1 MNSSASISR
10 LDSASNPSPYS
21 PEHTPGRVV
30 GLDNH
35 PDLFSAGILEGHHAL
50 HARIVGGCDRQ
61 PMDQLEAWASRHL
74 NPSDLIVCEASSNS
88 FEIITRLG
96 ALGFTAICLES
107 QRVGQIRDSH
117 YNDDRSSA
125 ERIARIYLSG
135 LAKVV
140 WVPDERTRTY
150 RELLGAHQS
159 AVVHA
164 TRTKNELRAY
174 LTEHNI
180 RLPLGTRLTRT
191 ETEAAILDLYD
202 WDETQKLLVSNYCEA
217 VRRAEEQRQ
226 ALRRAMARLICKDE
240 RMLRLMK
247 ILGIREVLAF
257 ALVATIGDIDRFAS
271 PKKLAAFLGVVMRRD
286 KSGTS
291 IDKKR
296 GCGSGR
302 KDMRSLLVQ
311 SAQAILNSRKGGSLR
326 NWGWRVFARR
336 GNRNIAIIA
345 VARKLA
351 TQVWYE
357 LKGKAPAYR
366 EAPTLVRM
374 KFTNLLACLDKEEVK
389 QLGFSSK
396 KEYAEVL
403 LQRHAIESSP

>member
-10 LDSASNPSPYS
+10 PDSASDPSHSS
-21 PEHTPGRVV
+21 PEHPPGRVV

-61 PMDQLEAWASRHL
+61 PIDELEAWATRHL

-88 FEIITRLG
+88 FEIITRLT

-180 RLPLGTRLTRT
+180 RLPKGTRLTRSET
-191 ETEAAILDLYD
+191 ETKILESYS
-202 WDETQKLLVSNYCEA
+202 WDETQQLLVQGYCEA
-217 VRRAEEQRQ
+217 VRQAEERRL
-226 ALRRAMARLICKDE
+226 ALRRTMARIICEDE

-247 ILGIREVLAF
+247 ILGIREVVAF
-257 ALVATIGDIDRFAS
+257 ALVAAIGDVDRFAS

-302 KDMRSLLVQ
+302 KDMRGLLVQ
-311 SAQAILNSRKGGSLR
+311 SAQAILNSRKGGALR
-326 NWGWRVFARR
+326 EWGWRVFARR

-351 TQVWYE
+351 TQAWYE

-366 EAPTLVRM
+366 EASTLLRV
-374 KFTNLLACLDKEEVK
+374 KFTNLLSCLEKEEVK
-389 QLGFSSK
+389 QLGFATK
-396 KEYAEVL
+396 KEYAEFL
-403 LQRHAIESSP
+403 LQTHAVENST